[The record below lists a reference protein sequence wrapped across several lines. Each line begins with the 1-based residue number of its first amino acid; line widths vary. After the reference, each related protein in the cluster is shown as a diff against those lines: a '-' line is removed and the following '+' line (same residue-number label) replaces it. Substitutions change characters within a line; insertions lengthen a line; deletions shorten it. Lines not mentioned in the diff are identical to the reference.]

1 MGAGAQPGASPAGA
15 APNTQSNQKQQARR
29 KGPRPKHVPQRMC
42 VACREHSA
50 KRTLIRLVRTPEGTA
65 EVDPTGKRNG
75 RGAYLCDRPECWEKA
90 LKTGL
95 LSRAL
100 NITLSQDNINALRQH
115 ATTLAA
121 PESVPASSPGEGT

>member
-1 MGAGAQPGASPAGA
+1 MGAGAQPGAAPAGA
-15 APNTQSNQKQQARR
+15 APNTKTIQKPQNRR

-42 VACREHSA
+42 VACREHAA
-50 KRTLIRLVRTPEGTA
+50 KRTLIRLVRTPDGTV

-100 NITLSQDNINALRQH
+100 NITLSQETINSLRQY
-115 ATTLAA
+115 AATLAA
-121 PESVPASSPGEGT
+121 PEPAPAMSSGEGT